1 MIGMTI
7 TTTGT
12 MMTTIGTT
20 DTLFF
25 EPPPQIFL
33 RGLCVLCKVHEK
45 FYVNACKP

>member
-1 MIGMTI
+1 MTGMTI

-25 EPPPQIFL
+25 ETPADFSA
-33 RGLCVLCKVHEK
+33 GVMCFV
-45 FYVNACKP
+45 

>member
-1 MIGMTI
+1 MTGMTI

-20 DTLFF
+20 DALSFA
-25 EPPPQIFL
+25 PPQIFL